1 MCINAR
7 IKASIDHKYQTLKEF
22 SKDSGVQYR
31 TIQYYLSGDRK
42 IPAAFI
48 VLLHDKIGVSVEWLM
63 TGKGEMFPDS
73 DESAVIGEASDFH
86 NKVLTL
92 RTQMSLSRRAFGE
105 LIGVSEAKIQKIEI
119 GAQRADHEFLVR
131 LAKGANIDLN
141 WLLLGAAGPDTSQ
154 ADSDYTAQIPK
165 FNVTVSAGHGA
176 AVDGE
181 TVENYYAFS
190 ARWIKSRGLSA
201 EQLCVVT
208 ASGDSM
214 EPRLH
219 HGDLIMVDRSQTTI
233 ADGVAYV
240 IRWGDDVLV
249 KYVQRIGRDKI
260 SLLSENPRYAPRDVD
275 LSQPDDMEII
285 GRVVGSLHEW

>member
-1 MCINAR
+1 MNNS
-7 IKASIDHKYQTLKEF
+7 IKNSKSGANSRFREFFASTGLKLGDF
-22 SKDSGVQYR
+22 S
-31 TIQYYLSGDRK
+31 DR
-42 IPAAFI
+42 
-48 VLLHDKIGVSVEWLM
+48 LGVSKSTIE
-63 TGKGEMFPDS
+63 KYFFK
-73 DESAVIGEASDFH
+73 SAQEKTPSPRVLEACSTNF
-86 NKVLTL
+86 
-92 RTQMSLSRRAFGE
+92 
-105 LIGVSEAKIQKIEI
+105 GVSMEWI
-119 GAQRADHEFLVR
+119 
-131 LAKGANIDLN
+131 
-141 WLLLGAAGPDTSQ
+141 LLGVGSMYGDENSTS
-154 ADSDYTAQIPK
+154 DDDYTAQIPRY
-165 FNVTVSAGHGA
+165 NVTVSAGHGA

-201 EQLCVVT
+201 DQLCVVT